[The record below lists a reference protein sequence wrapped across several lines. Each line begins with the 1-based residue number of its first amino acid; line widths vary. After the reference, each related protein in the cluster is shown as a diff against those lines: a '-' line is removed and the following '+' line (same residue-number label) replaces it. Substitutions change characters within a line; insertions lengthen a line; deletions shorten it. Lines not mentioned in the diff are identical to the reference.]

1 MWTTG
6 ESVLYVFLYYAV
18 LMAIG
23 CVDAIKT
30 GIGNIKSNTESVFRL
45 YRRHDDGLCGECEEP
60 PKMTVSAADGMMHE
74 TPILLV
80 PAVMIEPV
88 EPIVYAQTG
97 PWWGEPDRQD

>member
-23 CVDAIKT
+23 WLMGQA
-30 GIGNIKSNTESVFRL
+30 GIGNIKSNTGL
-45 YRRHDDGLCGECEEP
+45 YSGYTRHDDGLCGECEEP
-60 PKMTVSAADGMMHE
+60 PDDCVCGRDDACDST
-74 TPILLV
+74 V

>member
-23 CVDAIKT
+23 WLMGQA
-30 GIGNIKSNTESVFRL
+30 GIGNIKSNTGL
-45 YRRHDDGLCGECEEP
+45 YSGYTRHDDGLCGECEEP
-60 PKMTVSAADGMMHE
+60 PDDCVCGRDDACDT
-74 TPILLV
+74 V

>member
-6 ESVLYVFLYYAV
+6 ESVLYVSLYYAV

-23 CVDAIKT
+23 WLMGQA
-30 GIGNIKSNTESVFRL
+30 GIGNIKSNTGL
-45 YRRHDDGLCGECEEP
+45 YSGYTRHDDGLCGECEEP
-60 PKMTVSAADGMMHE
+60 EDDCRCGQDDAE
-74 TPILLV
+74 TPILLE

>member
-23 CVDAIKT
+23 ALMPGD
-30 GIGNIKSNTESVFRL
+30 GITFVRSSADTD
-45 YRRHDDGLCGECEEP
+45 YDDGLCGECEEHP
-60 PKMTVSAADGMMHE
+60 DDCVCGRDDACDT
-74 TPILLV
+74 V

>member
-23 CVDAIKT
+23 CADGIRA
-30 GIGNIKSNTESVFRL
+30 GIGNIKSNTGAVFRL

-60 PKMTVSAADGMMHE
+60 PDDCVCGRDDACDT
-74 TPILLV
+74 V

>member
-23 CVDAIKT
+23 ALMPQT
-30 GIGNIKSNTESVFRL
+30 GIGSFGAVQIQTMTMVYVVNVKSLR
-45 YRRHDDGLCGECEEP
+45 
-60 PKMTVSAADGMMHE
+60 MTVSVGGMMHA
-74 TPILLV
+74 TTV